1 MARTKIPAIATDRL
15 NGKLAVWMLSAQTGS
30 EQSRDRIKT
39 AVWTLQTVGLS
50 NGLIDA
56 TLRDAAN
63 SADIPASELEAYLTI
78 QTAQIDPVTANNAP
92 VDKPEKAAR

>member
-1 MARTKIPAIATDRL
+1 MAREKIPAIATDRL
-15 NGKLAVWMLSAQTGS
+15 SGKLAVWMLSAQGGS

-56 TLRDAAN
+56 MLRDAAN
-63 SADIPASELEAYLTI
+63 SADIAATDVEPYLTI
-78 QTAQIDPVTANNAP
+78 QTAQLDPVTANIP
-92 VDKPEKAAR
+92 SDKPEKAAR